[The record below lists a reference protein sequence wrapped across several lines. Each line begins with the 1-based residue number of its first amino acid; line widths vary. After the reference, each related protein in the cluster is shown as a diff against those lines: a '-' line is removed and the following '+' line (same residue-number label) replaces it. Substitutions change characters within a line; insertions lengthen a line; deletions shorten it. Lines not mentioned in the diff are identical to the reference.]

1 MGDIDRYQSK
11 AASKSIGKTEQEILV
26 IGIYCADNPE
36 PSRDGQV
43 ATRIIEERQGDFGMP
58 LVGSF
63 FPADFA
69 EKAGEEIGK
78 ALLAFVEENITPETN
93 AQAHVAQGPIY
104 KEIISAA
111 DRLGCDVIVMAS
123 HRPSTKDY
131 LLGPNASRVVRHA
144 KQSVFIVRE

>member
-1 MGDIDRYQSK
+1 MY
-11 AASKSIGKTEQEILV
+11 KSILLPVDLNHESSWKKAVPVALELAKSSGAELHV
-26 IGIYCADNPE
+26 IMAIP
-36 PSRDGQV
+36 
-43 ATRIIEERQGDFGMP
+43 DFGMP
-58 LVGSF
+58 LVGSY

-69 EKAGEEIGK
+69 EKAGEEISK
-78 ALLAFVEENITPETN
+78 ALLAFVEENITLEAN

>member
-1 MGDIDRYQSK
+1 MY
-11 AASKSIGKTEQEILV
+11 KSILLPVDLNHESSWKKAVPVALELAKSTGAELHV
-26 IGIYCADNPE
+26 IMAIP
-36 PSRDGQV
+36 
-43 ATRIIEERQGDFGMP
+43 DFGMP

-69 EKAGEEIGK
+69 EKAGEEISK
-78 ALLAFVEENITPETN
+78 ALLAFVEENITPEAN